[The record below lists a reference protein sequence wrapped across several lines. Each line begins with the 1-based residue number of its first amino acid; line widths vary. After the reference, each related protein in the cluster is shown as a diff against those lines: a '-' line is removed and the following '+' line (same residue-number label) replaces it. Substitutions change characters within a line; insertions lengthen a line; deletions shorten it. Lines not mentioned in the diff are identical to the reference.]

1 MSQQEIYSPQK
12 IEQYKKIL
20 DDFEMKEKGVSIYPT
35 CISPSCITNQQGG
48 FGGVQP
54 PPPHFYVESGFY
66 KCESCDSLNGKALGY
81 YDLEEYDRFYYR
93 RKSVY

>member
-54 PPPHFYVESGFY
+54 PPPPPPPPFL
-66 KCESCDSLNGKALGY
+66 C
-81 YDLEEYDRFYYR
+81 
-93 RKSVY
+93 